1 MNFYLRIREKT
12 RSDNYCPNISMETI
26 FVNMEN
32 SKSNEAHKFVL
43 NLIQRLYL
51 RSSNKHVTLQSFS
64 IYYTRKDKPV

>member
-1 MNFYLRIREKT
+1 MNFYLRILEKT
-12 RSDNYCPNISMETI
+12 RSDNYCLNISMEMI

-51 RSSNKHVTLQSFS
+51 RSSNKHVALQSFS

>member
-32 SKSNEAHKFVL
+32 SKSNEAHKFVF

-51 RSSNKHVTLQSFS
+51 RSSSKHVALQSFS
-64 IYYTRKDKPV
+64 IYYTWKDKPM